1 MPTPPPMRRPKLKA
15 GLSRLRRGPATVQ
28 FGLDPDRAVLVSG
41 IDAPLDDFLDRLDG
55 TVHPAELARC
65 LDIPAARVRRL
76 LAELAAADLLED
88 AAVTADGWYRLPLT
102 SRDRLTP
109 DLAAATLAHPGPDAG
124 KRALSRRLAA
134 AVEVRGGGRVGATTA
149 ALLAAAGVGHV
160 HVVDETITTPADL
173 APGGLRRAE
182 LGQCHGP
189 AATAVAGEFAARPW
203 ANAAPPA
210 LVILADR
217 LPGLGDADDLVR
229 AGTPHL
235 VAALREAEGIVGPLV
250 VPFRSSCL
258 HCHHLIRSDRGRAW
272 PHLAAQVA
280 AAEPTAGP
288 RPADVVLATLVA
300 AQAALEAL
308 SYLDTGSADTVDG
321 TLHLRLPG
329 GSRRRRSWRR
339 HPACGCAWAER
350 TAG

>member
-1 MPTPPPMRRPKLKA
+1 MPAPTPLRRPKLKT
-15 GLSRLRRGPATVQ
+15 GLVRLRRGPATVQ

-41 IDAPLDDFLDRLDG
+41 LDAALDDFLDRLDG
-55 TVHPAELARC
+55 TVRPADLARR
-65 LDIPAARVRRL
+65 LRIPAARVRRL

-88 AAVTADGWYRLPLT
+88 AAATADGWDRLPVT
-102 SRDRLTP
+102 SRDRLAP

-134 AVEVRGGGRVGATTA
+134 AVQIRGGGRVGATAA

-160 HVVDETITTPADL
+160 HVVDDAVTTPADL
-173 APGGLRRAE
+173 APGGLRLAE
-182 LGQCHGP
+182 LGQPRGA
-189 AATAVAGEFAARPW
+189 AATTVAGEFAALPW
-203 ANAAPPA
+203 APAAPPA

-235 VAALREAEGIVGPLV
+235 VAALRETEGVVGPLV
-250 VPFRSSCL
+250 LPFRSSCL
-258 HCHHLIRSDRGRAW
+258 HCHHLTRTDRDRAW
-272 PHLAAQVA
+272 PHLAAQLAVA
-280 AAEPTAGP
+280 GLTAEP

-308 SYLDTGSADTVDG
+308 SYLDTGHADTVDG
-321 TLHLRLPG
+321 TLHLRLPDG
-329 GSRRRRSWRR
+329 ARRRRSWRR

-350 TAG
+350 SAG